1 MSGEEKGKMKVLR
14 MSINE
19 TFSLPF
25 VVSMYPVPSQ
35 IQIRKVFSHFL
46 QLDIELQAQLCFF
59 GDTSQGTEVW
69 GSSRMLF
76 KINIS
81 LIHSLNVS

>member
-1 MSGEEKGKMKVLR
+1 MKDLR

-25 VVSMYPVPSQ
+25 IVSMYPVPSQ
-35 IQIRKVFSHFL
+35 IQIRKTFLHFL
-46 QLDIELQAQLCFF
+46 QVDIATQTQLCFF
-59 GDTSQGTEVW
+59 ADTSQGTEVW
-69 GSSRMLF
+69 GSSGMLF

-81 LIHSLNVS
+81 LTHSLNVS